1 MNVGFLGLGVMGRA
15 MAASLINAGHTV
27 TVWNRSAAP
36 AQALAAQGA
45 HVAATPG
52 EALATGTAI
61 SMLADDAAVASV
73 LTDATLN
80 SAPKGLLHIN
90 MATVSVGAS
99 KALAEKHRGLG
110 HDYIG
115 APVFGRAEVAAAGQ
129 LNIVASGSDEALA
142 KAEPLFAAMGKKTW
156 RAGSEPSQAHL
167 LKIGGNFM
175 LATTIELLSEA
186 MALVE
191 KGGGDP
197 KAFVEV
203 MTNTLFA
210 APAFKI
216 YGDLITQKRFEPAGF
231 TLRLGL
237 KDVGLALAAAQGSEM
252 PLPLASLLRDHM
264 LEGLAAGYGQQ
275 DWSALS
281 EVVRRK
287 SGLDR

>member
-1 MNVGFLGLGVMGRA
+1 MNIGFLGLGTMGRA
-15 MAASLINAGHTV
+15 MAANLVKAGHTV

-36 AQALAAQGA
+36 AEQLAALGA
-45 HVAATPG
+45 RIAATPA
-52 EALATGTAI
+52 EALAPGMAI
-61 SMLADDAAVASV
+61 SMLADDAALASV
-73 LTDATLN
+73 MTDAALAA
-80 SAPKGLLHIN
+80 APKNLLHIN
-90 MATVSVGAS
+90 MATISVAAS
-99 KALAEKHRGLG
+99 KALAEKHRALG

-129 LNIVASGSDEALA
+129 LNIVAAGSEAALA

-156 RAGSEPSQAHL
+156 RVGTEPHQAHL

-175 LATTIELLSEA
+175 LATAIELLSEA
-186 MALVE
+186 TALME

-216 YGDLITQKRFEPAGF
+216 YGDLINNRRFEPAGF
-231 TLRLGL
+231 TMRLGL
-237 KDVGLALAAAQGSEM
+237 KDVGLALAAAHCSEM
-252 PLPLASLLRDHM
+252 PLPLASLVRDHM
-264 LEGLAAGYGQQ
+264 LEGIAAGHGEQ

-287 SGLDR
+287 AGL